1 METTDNGEHSALD
14 MRITK
19 AGVEKIPLAKL
30 DKLGC
35 KEWNGCQ
42 EEKGSNGEIRE

>member
-1 METTDNGEHSALD
+1 MDTNDNEAQSALD

-30 DKLGC
+30 DKRGC
-35 KEWNGCQ
+35 KNWCG
-42 EEKGSNGEIRE
+42 EEKGRYETALE